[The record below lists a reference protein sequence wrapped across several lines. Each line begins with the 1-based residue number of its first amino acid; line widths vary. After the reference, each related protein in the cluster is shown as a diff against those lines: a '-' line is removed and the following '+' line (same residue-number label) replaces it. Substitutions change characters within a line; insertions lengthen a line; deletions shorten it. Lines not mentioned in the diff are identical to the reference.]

1 LNELAIQQ
9 NFTSASPPLHCA
21 EGGGRSYIGLPAI
34 PAEEGEQMNST
45 SRWWLAAVAG
55 LALTLTTVP
64 NALAK
69 CGQPATM
76 GHPASWD
83 VPSGPAQ
90 LTPAAFGGNFRT
102 VGEEVDPIVGMWHVI
117 FTAEGNGSAGPP
129 DKTPIDNAMA
139 VWHSDKTEIMNS
151 GRPAQDGDFCLG
163 VWEALGQCKYKLN
176 HFAWGGNDTTNAPGG
191 IGKPLFATHVA
202 EEVVLS
208 PDGKS
213 FSGTF
218 TLDAYD
224 TSFNSAG
231 HIVGVIKGTRV
242 TTSTTIE
249 ELE

>member
-1 LNELAIQQ
+1 
-9 NFTSASPPLHCA
+9 
-21 EGGGRSYIGLPAI
+21 
-34 PAEEGEQMNST
+34 MNST

-151 GRPAQDGDFCLG
+151 GRPPQDGDFCMG
-163 VWEALGQCKYKLN
+163 VWEVTGKGKYKLN
-176 HFAWGGNDTTNAPGG
+176 HFAWGGNDTTNAPEG
-191 IGKPLFATHVA
+191 IGMPQGPTHIV
-202 EEVVLS
+202 EEVMLS
-208 PDGKS
+208 EDGKS
-213 FSGTF
+213 YSGTF
-218 TLDAYD
+218 TLTAYN
-224 TSFNSAG
+224 TSFKSVQT
-231 HIVGVIKGTRV
+231 IVGVIKGTRV